1 MGTLTG
7 QNIVDRAWIKAL
19 DTGLDATKRWPAAE
33 ALLWVN
39 DGQREVVNQL
49 PKAYTLAANA
59 TMVAGTRQTLVGL
72 GYADG
77 LAVVDVVRN
86 VGGRAITKR
95 DRAWLDEH
103 RPLWH
108 TEASSSAQHW
118 MFDERDPTAFY
129 LYPGSIGPGHQVE
142 VVRVASPPDLANLAS
157 TIALAD
163 IYGNALQWFVL
174 FSFFSKDAAHI
185 KSLALRDSCWNLF
198 LQTLGL
204 RDKAVRESA
213 AVGEAKSSGA

>member
-7 QNIVDRAWIKAL
+7 QQIVDRAWIKAL

-49 PKAYTLAANA
+49 PKAYTLASNA
-59 TMVAGTRQTLVGL
+59 TLVAGTRQTLAAL
-72 GYADG
+72 GYPND

-86 VGGRAITKR
+86 VGGRAITKC
-95 DRAWLDEH
+95 DRTWLDQT

-108 TEASSSAQHW
+108 SEASASAQHW

-129 LYPGSIGPGHQVE
+129 LYPGSPGAGHQVE
-142 VVRVASPPDLANLAS
+142 VVRVATPADLGSLAS
-157 TIALAD
+157 TIVLAD
-163 IYGNALQWFVL
+163 IYANALQWFVL
-174 FSFFSKDAAHI
+174 FSFFSKDAVHV
-185 KSLALRDSCWNLF
+185 KSAALAANYWNF
-198 LQTLGL
+198 FMQSLGL